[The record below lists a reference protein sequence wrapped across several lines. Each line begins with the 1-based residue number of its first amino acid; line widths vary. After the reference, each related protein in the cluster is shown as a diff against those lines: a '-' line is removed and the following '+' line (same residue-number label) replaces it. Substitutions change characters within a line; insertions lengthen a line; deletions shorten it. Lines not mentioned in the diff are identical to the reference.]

1 MSEIVAWIERHSKL
15 AITGASLGLGLLF
28 STGFDPL
35 GWRWLALASL
45 VGFFFLF
52 SSRSTVKANAW
63 MGFVFGLGWFIPGL
77 SWTMN
82 SIAIHGHLPWVVAG
96 LGLFLLA
103 CVLSIFLAVAC
114 ALARRLGGEHP
125 SRAVFALTGFWL
137 LTEWCRGDLLANFG
151 WLQPGYAALDTPLM
165 GWALLGGVYAVT
177 LMMFVSAAL
186 LWQALSCQLK
196 WVWAPFLGLVVVFG
210 VGQMAK
216 DHTWSH
222 ASSTLDVRVLQPA
235 LPIVDAYTK
244 ADTATRVVSMLP
256 EAEKPWAPSDRPRLL
271 LTPEGV
277 VNGLVNRLSGQAASE
292 LMSLQEKSEALVLF
306 NGFRQEGR
314 RIFNTSFVLGEG
326 HIAYRLDKRE
336 LVPFGEFVPAGARWF
351 VDLIGIP
358 MADLTPGDGVQPLLQ
373 IGQTHIGIL
382 ICYENLYGNVVRSFW
397 QTHSPDFLIVTSN
410 LGWFGRSV
418 VSQHLAMSRV
428 RAIESARPLVSVNN
442 SGLSAVV
449 NSKGEIVK
457 ALSETSADAMTV
469 PLLGATGSP
478 TPYIRFGA
486 YPFLFLALLF
496 AFNGFFL
503 QWREKNLTGRL
514 HQTK

>member
-1 MSEIVAWIERHSKL
+1 MSEIVAWIERHTKVT
-15 AITGASLGLGLLF
+15 ITGAALGLGLLF

-35 GWRWLALASL
+35 GWQWLAFGAL
-45 VGFFFLF
+45 VAFFFLF
-52 SSRSTVKANAW
+52 NSRVSIKASAW
-63 MGFVFGLGWFIPGL
+63 VGFVFGLGWFIPGL

-82 SIAIHGHLPWVVAG
+82 SMAVHGHLPWSVAG

-103 CVLSIFLAVAC
+103 SVLSVFPAIAC
-114 ALARRLGGEHP
+114 AMARFFGKTHQTC
-125 SRAVFALTGFWL
+125 ANFALAGFWVL
-137 LTEWCRGDLLANFG
+137 MEWCRGDLLANFG

-165 GWALLGGVYAVT
+165 GWAPLGGVYAVT
-177 LMMFVSAAL
+177 LMIFVSAAL

-196 WVWAPFLGLVVVFG
+196 WVWGPVFG
-210 VGQMAK
+210 LIMVFGIGQVAK
-216 DHTWSH
+216 DHAWSH
-222 ASSTLDVRVLQPA
+222 ASSTLDVRVIQPV

-244 ADTATRVVSMLP
+244 ADTVARLESMLP
-256 EAEKPWAPSDRPRLL
+256 EAQKPWMPSDRQRLL

-277 VNGLVNRLSGQAASE
+277 VNGLVSRLPGQAASA
-292 LMSLQEKSEALVLF
+292 LMNLQEKSEALVLF

-314 RIFNTSFVLGEG
+314 RVFNTSFVLGEG
-326 HIAYRLDKRE
+326 HIVYRLDKRE

-351 VDLIGIP
+351 VDLIGVP

-373 IGQTHIGIL
+373 VGQTHIGIL

-410 LGWFGRSV
+410 LGWFGHSV
-418 VSQHLAMSRV
+418 ISQHLAMSRV

-449 NSKGEIVK
+449 NSKGEIVRT
-457 ALSETSADAMTV
+457 LSATSPDAMTV

-486 YPFLFLALLF
+486 YPFLFLALLL
-496 AFNGFFL
+496 ALNGLFL
-503 QWREKNLTGRL
+503 RRREHKLKDKQKQSL
-514 HQTK
+514 